1 MLLYLVVGGVVIF
14 FMWLWVSVA
23 LPSLFCCPIDGA
35 KDKLCMFFVGA
46 VPIGV
51 GISFFV
57 EGGENIDTFTFWGDL
72 LAYVVIAY
80 AILRLVNALSTS
92 YDEYK
97 ERENRKNKRK

>member
-1 MLLYLVVGGVVIF
+1 MLLYLVVGAVVIF
-14 FMWLWVSVA
+14 FMWLWLSV
-23 LPSLFCCPIDGA
+23 LPALFCCPIDGA
-35 KDKLCMFFVGA
+35 KDKLCIFFVGA

-51 GISFFV
+51 GISFLV
-57 EGGENIDTFTFWGDL
+57 EGCENIDTFTFWGDL
-72 LAYVVIAY
+72 LAYVAIAY

>member
-23 LPSLFCCPIDGA
+23 LPALFCCPIDGA

-72 LAYVVIAY
+72 LAYVAIAY
-80 AILRLVNALSTS
+80 ALLRLVNALFTS
-92 YDEYK
+92 YYEYK
-97 ERENRKNKRK
+97 GRENKKNKRK

>member
-1 MLLYLVVGGVVIF
+1 MLLYLVIGAVVIF
-14 FMWLWVSVA
+14 FMWLWLSI
-23 LPSLFCCPIDGA
+23 LPVLFVCPIVST
-35 KDKLCMFFVGA
+35 KDKLGAFFVWA

-80 AILRLVNALSTS
+80 AILRLVNTLSTS
-92 YDEYK
+92 YYEYK
-97 ERENRKNKRK
+97 ERENKRK

>member
-1 MLLYLVVGGVVIF
+1 MLLYLVVGAAVIF

-23 LPSLFCCPIDGA
+23 LPTLFCCPIGGA
-35 KDKLCMFFVGA
+35 KDKLFMFFVEA

-51 GISFFV
+51 GISFLV
-57 EGGENIDTFTFWGDL
+57 EGCENIDTFTFWGNL

-92 YDEYK
+92 YYEYK